1 MSVSGTTLKRV
12 LVGVP
17 KASAQLQHTLL
28 PKWMALPVFSSDPM
42 SSTAYATQ
50 EMMLVLV
57 LAGTAAFANILP
69 LAAGVAALLVVVV
82 ISYQQTVRAY
92 PNGGGA
98 YIVARENLGDL
109 PGLYAAAAL
118 LIDYTLT
125 VAVSIAAGVDAIVSA
140 VPGLAP
146 ERLVLAL
153 GFVVLVTLA
162 NLRGVREA
170 GSLFA
175 LPTYV
180 FISVML
186 VMVVWGLTQCALSRC
201 PQAPSASLAVA
212 PTEALSVWLLLRAF
226 SSGATALT
234 GVEAIA
240 NGVPAFRYPQS
251 RNAAVTLGVMGAI
264 SVTMFLGIS
273 YLADATNVVHEEG
286 TRTVTADIAI
296 AVFGGEGVG
305 FYLVQ
310 VVTALILILAANTAY
325 ADFPR
330 LASLLA
336 RDRFLPRQF
345 TSRGDRLVFSNG
357 IVVLAA
363 VASLLLIAFEASVT
377 NLIQLYVV
385 GVFTS
390 FTLSQMGMVVHHRR
404 EKKPNWQRGAV
415 INGVGA
421 AVTGVVLVVVAA
433 TKFAQGAWIVI
444 AATPVIVY
452 LMWRIHRHY
461 ARTSLALR
469 AGMAGEVEPVRQH
482 VCIVLDRVD
491 EAMARAVSYAYAIG
505 AASVIALTVPAEDG
519 VEEAFRA
526 LAPDIPVRPVAPLR
540 QRGSVAALRAAL
552 VGEAARHP
560 GDFVTVLVAETLSRN
575 WADQLRNHRA
585 DLAIKRTLLDEG
597 NLVVADLTSPDLD
610 GGALTVEEPVKH
622 HVVVLVS
629 AVNRTTLRALAF
641 AETLHGTTT
650 TALSISLDSERSTRI
665 MRDWEDWGLRL
676 PLEIVDSPF
685 RSLTDPLRAY
695 IRELR
700 PDGRRV
706 VVTCVLPEFVLP
718 RWWQQPLHNQTA
730 LLIKNV
736 LLFER
741 GVVTISVPF
750 HLSPRTQPS
759 EVPSNPA
766 AR

>member
-1 MSVSGTTLKRV
+1 MSGTTLKRV